1 MAELQITAE
10 SRTEFGKGAA
20 RRVRRADK
28 VPGVVYGHGTDP
40 LHVTLPGHD
49 LMKALKTANVLLDLE
64 VDGGNLLVLPKSV
77 QRNPIRGTLTHVDLV
92 IVRRGEKVTVDVGI
106 HVSGEVAPG
115 GMLDQQMVTISIEAE
130 ATSIPTRFEVS
141 IEDMQIGAAIHAKDV
156 ELPAGTE
163 LVTDPEALVLHVL
176 AAPTAEQIDAEL
188 AEAEAEAGIEHDAPE
203 SEAADEDAADAD
215 GETAA
220 AAGDAD
226 SDGDSAKNG

>member
-1 MAELQITAE
+1 MAELRITAE

-77 QRNPIRGTLTHVDLV
+77 QRNPIKGTLTHVDLV

-141 IEDMQIGAAIHAKDV
+141 IEDMPIGGAIHAKDV
-156 ELPAGTE
+156 ELPSGTE

-176 AAPTAEQIDAEL
+176 TAPTAEQIDAEL

-226 SDGDSAKNG
+226 SDGDSAKNA

>member
-1 MAELQITAE
+1 MAELRITAE

-64 VDGGNLLVLPKSV
+64 VDGDNLLVLPKSV
-77 QRNPIRGTLTHVDLV
+77 QRNPIKGTLTHVDLV

-106 HVSGEVAPG
+106 HVSGEVSPG

-141 IEDMQIGAAIHAKDV
+141 IEDMPIGGAIHAKDV
-156 ELPAGTE
+156 ELPSGTE

-226 SDGDSAKNG
+226 SDGDSAKNA

>member
-1 MAELQITAE
+1 M
-10 SRTEFGKGAA
+10 
-20 RRVRRADK
+20 
-28 VPGVVYGHGTDP
+28 P
-40 LHVTLPGHD
+40 
-49 LMKALKTANVLLDLE
+49 
-64 VDGGNLLVLPKSV
+64 
-77 QRNPIRGTLTHVDLV
+77 
-92 IVRRGEKVTVDVGI
+92 
-106 HVSGEVAPG
+106 
-115 GMLDQQMVTISIEAE
+115 
-130 ATSIPTRFEVS
+130 
-141 IEDMQIGAAIHAKDV
+141 IGAGIHAKDV

-226 SDGDSAKNG
+226 SDGDSAKNA

>member
-1 MAELQITAE
+1 MAELRITAE

-77 QRNPIRGTLTHVDLV
+77 QRNPIKGTLTHVDLV

-156 ELPAGTE
+156 ELPSGTE

-176 AAPTAEQIDAEL
+176 TAPTAEQIDAEL

-226 SDGDSAKNG
+226 SDGDSAKNA